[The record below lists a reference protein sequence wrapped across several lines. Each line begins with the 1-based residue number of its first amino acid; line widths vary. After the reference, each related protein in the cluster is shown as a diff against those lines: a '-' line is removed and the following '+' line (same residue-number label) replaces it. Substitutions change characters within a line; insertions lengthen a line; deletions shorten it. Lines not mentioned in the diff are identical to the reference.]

1 MRHEVRHPLFSRF
14 QLSMVKL
21 DSEMVHT
28 TQMMLLRSRS
38 FVLTK
43 EIDTISVLVYTTP
56 LDTRAGI

>member
-1 MRHEVRHPLFSRF
+1 
-14 QLSMVKL
+14 MVKL